1 MLRLALVVAVE
12 IVVGLALA
20 GIALAVAVPVMVRR
34 NLMAP
39 GDLTGM
45 LVVAV
50 VFLAASGAMLFRPG
64 GAINRYS
71 RRFLP

>member
-20 GIALAVAVPVMVRR
+20 GIVLAVAVPVMVRR

-39 GDLTGM
+39 GDLLGV
-45 LVVAV
+45 LVIGIAFVVAI
-50 VFLAASGAMLFRPG
+50 GAMLFRPG
-64 GAINRYS
+64 SGINRYS